1 MTRTVRHILFG
12 IILITCNMQFPEAL
26 LTKITPSEL
35 TEVPE
40 MEHAEMSWSNRE
52 TEDRVR
58 SFD

>member
-1 MTRTVRHILFG
+1 
-12 IILITCNMQFPEAL
+12 MQFPEAL

-40 MEHAEMSWSNRE
+40 MEHTEMSWSNRE